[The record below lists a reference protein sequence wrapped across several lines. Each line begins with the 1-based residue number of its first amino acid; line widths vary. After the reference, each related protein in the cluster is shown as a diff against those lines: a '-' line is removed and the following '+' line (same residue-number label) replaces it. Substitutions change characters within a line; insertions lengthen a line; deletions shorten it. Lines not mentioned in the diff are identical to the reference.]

1 MNSLLEDPTDK
12 IKNFLYE
19 MYNQLLESSP
29 IQKYQTWIDFSQ
41 INYPAPIWIGASIA
55 MCIFTGIIAFAL
67 STLLITEFTL
77 IPYSFGLATLIL
89 MLGYPYMKK
98 ESLIDSIEKNFS
110 DALKQMADTLKA
122 GDTYEN
128 ALREVVNADYGRLS
142 EEMQLALRRME
153 DGENLDTALTGFAN
167 RVDSLRIK
175 RTITIILDS
184 IKTGA
189 SLSDILNEIADDLRD
204 YQRLKEERKAST
216 TMQFLFLIAAGGFI
230 APIIFGEIGSVMSGF
245 SMIGTRELNMDAPT
259 DVFLTTI
266 IQLYIIIEVIGSG
279 TMMALIREGKINK
292 SIIYIPLLLL
302 IAFIVYHV
310 SKMAIMS
317 VVVGSL

>member
-1 MNSLLEDPTDK
+1 MATLKDPNNKISNALSEIYYQITD
-12 IKNFLYE
+12 
-19 MYNQLLESSP
+19 SSP
-29 IQKYQTWIDFSQ
+29 IRKYQNWIDFSQ

-55 MCIFTGIIAFAL
+55 TSIFTGIIAFAL
-67 STLLITEFTL
+67 STLLIQEFTL
-77 IPYSFGLATLIL
+77 IPFSFGLATLIL

-128 ALREVVNADYGRLS
+128 ALREVVNAEYGRLS
-142 EEMQLALRRME
+142 DEMQLSLRRME

-167 RVDSLRIK
+167 RVDSIRIK

-184 IKTGA
+184 IKTGS

-230 APIIFGEIGSVMSGF
+230 APIIFGEIGSVMGGF
-245 SMIGTRELNMDAPT
+245 SRIGMRELNLDAPK

-279 TMMALIREGKINK
+279 VMMALIREGKINK

-302 IAFIVYHV
+302 IAFVVYHT
-310 SKMAIMS
+310 SKIIIMGM
-317 VVVGSL
+317 VVGSL

>member
-1 MNSLLEDPTDK
+1 MATLKDPNNKLTNALSE
-12 IKNFLYE
+12 IY
-19 MYNQLLESSP
+19 YNVLESP
-29 IQKYQTWIDFSQ
+29 LIKKYQDWIDFSQ
-41 INYPAPIWIGASIA
+41 INYPAPIWIMASIA
-55 MCIFTGIIAFAL
+55 TSIFTGIIAFAL
-67 STLLITEFTL
+67 STILIQEFTL
-77 IPYSFGLATLIL
+77 IPFSFGLATLIL

-128 ALREVVNADYGRLS
+128 ALREVVNAEYGRLS
-142 EEMQLALRRME
+142 DEMQLSLRRME

-184 IKTGA
+184 IKTGS

-230 APIIFGEIGSVMSGF
+230 APIIFGEIGSVMGGF
-245 SMIGTRELNMDAPT
+245 SMIGMRELNLDAPK

-279 TMMALIREGKINK
+279 VMMALIREGKINK

-302 IAFIVYHV
+302 IAFVVYHT
-310 SKMAIMS
+310 SKIVIMGM
-317 VVVGSL
+317 VVGSL

>member
-1 MNSLLEDPTDK
+1 MTLSFNDPTNK
-12 IKNFLYE
+12 LKLFLHEKYE
-19 MYNQLLESSP
+19 QLLENTVV
-29 IQKYQTWIDFSQ
+29 QKYQDWMDFCQ
-41 INYPAPIWIGASIA
+41 INYPAPVWVAASIA
-55 MCIFTGIIAFAL
+55 MSIFTGIISFAL
-67 STLLITEFTL
+67 SVVLIPEFTL
-77 IPYSFGLATLIL
+77 IPFSFGLATLIL

-98 ESLIDSIEKNFS
+98 ESIIDSIEKNFS

-128 ALREVVNADYGRLS
+128 ALREVVEADYGRLS

-153 DGENLDTALTGFAN
+153 DGENLDTSLTGFAN
-167 RVDSLRIK
+167 RIDSIRVK

-184 IKTGA
+184 IKTGS

-204 YQRLKEERKAST
+204 YQRLKEDRKSST

-230 APIIFGEIGSVMSGF
+230 APIIFGEIGSVMNGF
-245 SMIGTRELNMDAPT
+245 SMIGTRELNMDAQK

-279 TMMALIREGKINK
+279 TMMALMRDGKINK

-310 SKMAIMS
+310 SKIVITGM
-317 VVVGSL
+317 VVGSL

>member
-1 MNSLLEDPTDK
+1 MATLKDPNNTLANALSEIYEK
-12 IKNFLYE
+12 II
-19 MYNQLLESSP
+19 ESSP
-29 IQKYQTWIDFSQ
+29 IKKYQNWIDFSQ
-41 INYPAPIWIGASIA
+41 INYPAPIWIGLSIGAS
-55 MCIFTGIIAFAL
+55 IFTGIIAFAL
-67 STLLITEFTL
+67 STILITEFTL
-77 IPYSFGLATLIL
+77 IPFSFGLATLIL

-128 ALREVVNADYGRLS
+128 ALREVVNAEYGRLS
-142 EEMQLALRRME
+142 DEMQLSLRRME

-184 IKTGA
+184 IKTGS

-230 APIIFGEIGSVMSGF
+230 APIIFGEIGSVMGGF
-245 SMIGTRELNMDAPT
+245 SMIGMRELNLDAPK

-279 TMMALIREGKINK
+279 VMMALIREGKINK

-302 IAFIVYHV
+302 IAFIVYHT
-310 SKMAIMS
+310 SKIVITGM
-317 VVVGSL
+317 VVGSL

>member
-1 MNSLLEDPTDK
+1 MATLKDPNNK
-12 IKNFLYE
+12 IQNTLSELY
-19 MYNQLLESSP
+19 YQILDSSP
-29 IQKYQTWIDFSQ
+29 IKKYQSWIDFSQ

-55 MCIFTGIIAFAL
+55 ASIFTGIIASAL
-67 STLLITEFTL
+67 STILIQEFTL
-77 IPYSFGLATLIL
+77 IPFSFGLATLIL

-128 ALREVVNADYGRLS
+128 ALREVVNAEYGRLS
-142 EEMQLALRRME
+142 DEMQLSLRRME

-184 IKTGA
+184 IKTGS

-216 TMQFLFLIAAGGFI
+216 TMQFLFLIAAGGVI
-230 APIIFGEIGSVMSGF
+230 APIIFGEIGSVMGGF
-245 SMIGTRELNMDAPT
+245 SMIGVRELNFDAPK
-259 DVFLTTI
+259 DIFLTTI

-279 TMMALIREGKINK
+279 VMMALIREGKINK

-302 IAFIVYHV
+302 MAFVVYHT
-310 SKMAIMS
+310 SKIIIMGL
-317 VVVGSL
+317 VVGSL

>member
-1 MNSLLEDPTDK
+1 MSTLNEPTNK
-12 IKNFLYE
+12 IQKLFQN
-19 MYNQLLESSP
+19 MYNQLLESTP
-29 IQKYQTWIDFSQ
+29 IQKYQDWIDFSQ
-41 INYPAPIWIGASIA
+41 INYPAPIWIAASIA
-55 MCIFTGIIAFAL
+55 MCVFTGIIAFAL
-67 STLLITEFTL
+67 STILIPEFTL
-77 IPYSFGLATLIL
+77 IPFSFALATLIL

-98 ESLIDSIEKNFS
+98 ESLIESIEKNFS

-128 ALREVVNADYGRLS
+128 ALREVVNAEYGRLS

-175 RTITIILDS
+175 RTVTIILDS
-184 IKTGA
+184 IKTGS

-230 APIIFGEIGSVMSGF
+230 APIIFGEIGSVMGGF
-245 SMIGTRELNMDAPT
+245 SMIGTRELNMDAPK
-259 DVFLTTI
+259 DIFLTTI

-279 TMMALIREGKINK
+279 VMMALIREGKINK

-302 IAFIVYHV
+302 VAFVVYHT
-310 SKMAIMS
+310 SKIVIMGM
-317 VVVGSL
+317 VVGSL